1 MRVYIQIK
9 QLGKRKCSI
18 EKIPIDFP
26 VPPVNVQGLIE
37 AIVSW
42 QVCEYN
48 ERLQQSEVLKYLTQ
62 EEEMC
67 IRDRPMMMS
76 LQPLSN
82 SIYLRQ
88 KRSTV

>member
-62 EEEMC
+62 EEVSSWM
-67 IRDRPMMMS
+67 IRKPETY
-76 LQPLSN
+76 PLPSN
-82 SIYLRQ
+82 L
-88 KRSTV
+88 KKNLP

>member
-62 EEEMC
+62 EEVENKTASGILPIFAPEINKC
-67 IRDRPMMMS
+67 S
-76 LQPLSN
+76 NKPL
-82 SIYLRQ
+82 
-88 KRSTV
+88 KRR

>member
-26 VPPVNVQGLIE
+26 VPPVDVQGLIE

-48 ERLQQSEVLKYLTQ
+48 ERLQQSEVL
-62 EEEMC
+62 
-67 IRDRPMMMS
+67 
-76 LQPLSN
+76 
-82 SIYLRQ
+82 
-88 KRSTV
+88 